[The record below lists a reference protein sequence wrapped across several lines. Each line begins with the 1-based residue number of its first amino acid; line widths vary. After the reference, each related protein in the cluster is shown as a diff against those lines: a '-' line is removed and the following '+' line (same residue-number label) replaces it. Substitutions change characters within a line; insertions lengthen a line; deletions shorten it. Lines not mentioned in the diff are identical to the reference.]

1 MRTALLVVD
10 VQNGFI
16 DQFARHIPARIT
28 NLIQRD
34 EHSPVLFTRFV
45 NIVEP
50 FAGHGQGVSHLA
62 FRNPN
67 EERATWS
74 LAEAHG

>member
-34 EHSPVLFTRFV
+34 EHSPVLFMRFV

-50 FAGHGQGVSHLA
+50 FAGHGQGVSQPA
-62 FRNPN
+62 F
-67 EERATWS
+67 
-74 LAEAHG
+74 